1 MEDTDGVCVKDVVLV
16 SRGLFVALD
25 DALTL
30 TVAIDGV
37 FVAVVR
43 GDSELERVVETD
55 QDPGLHRG
63 ADRRKDGPA
72 RLRHCANPLR
82 ELPDSG

>member
-1 MEDTDGVCVKDVVLV
+1 M
-16 SRGLFVALD
+16 ALD

-55 QDPGLHRG
+55 QDPGL
-63 ADRRKDGPA
+63 
-72 RLRHCANPLR
+72 
-82 ELPDSG
+82 LPEGDPESDAEPESE